1 MNDSRTIL
9 VLTNDAGLGHRQAA
23 LATVAALGQRYG
35 DLCRPILVN
44 PLEEPGVP
52 AMLRNTQSEFNRVV
66 RFAPA
71 LYRFGHGLANTPLP
85 TRLMERLEV
94 LTLTEPIGRVLARVQ
109 PDVVVTTHPVF
120 VYLLTDF
127 RRRWGETWP
136 VVVLVTDLARLQ
148 RLWFRPEVDLY
159 LVPTTEA
166 AALAARRGIAAERV
180 HVTGIPVDLRLSE
193 RPSRAEV
200 RAAQG
205 WDPARPT
212 VLAVGSRR
220 VQEFTTFLRAINE
233 ADLPIQ
239 LVVVTGDD
247 ADLLAEVQTIDW
259 RGPAHLYGY
268 VTDLPVWLRAVD
280 AVVTKAGGLTVAEA
294 LAAGCPSFIIQCT
307 PMHERGNADYVV
319 AHGAGVRAESP
330 AALVAALRHALA
342 DGGRPLAHLAEC
354 ARALGRPRAAYH
366 AAELIWEQAERHA
379 VPQLLA
385 EKATTDFT
393 DDTDLPE
400 GKP

>member
-23 LATVAALGQRYG
+23 LATVAALEQRYG
-35 DLCRPILVN
+35 DLCRPILAN

-52 AMLRNTQSEFNRVV
+52 AALRNVQWDYSRVV
-66 RFAPA
+66 RVAPA
-71 LYRFGHGLANTPLP
+71 LYRFGHGLANTTLP

-94 LTLTEPIGRVLARVQ
+94 LTLTEPIGGVLARAR

-120 VYLLTDF
+120 VYLLADY
-127 RRRWGETWP
+127 RRRQGETWP
-136 VVVLVTDLARLQ
+136 LVVLVTDLARLQ

-159 LVPTTEA
+159 LVPTAEA
-166 AALAARRGIAAERV
+166 AALAERRGIAAGRV

-193 RPSRAEV
+193 STSPAEV
-200 RAAQG
+200 RAANG

-220 VQEFTTFLRAINE
+220 VQEFCAFLRAVNE
-233 ADLPIQ
+233 AALPIQ

-247 ADLLAEVQTIDW
+247 ADLLAEVRAVDW
-259 RGPAHLYGY
+259 RVPAHLYGY
-268 VTDLPVWLRAVD
+268 VADLPLWLPAVD

-294 LAAGCPSFIIQCT
+294 LAAGCPPLIIQCT

-319 AHGAGVRAESP
+319 GHGAGVRAESP
-330 AALVAALRHALA
+330 AALVEALRRTLA
-342 DGGRPLAHLAEC
+342 GGGRPLADMAAR
-354 ARALGRPRAAYH
+354 ARALGRPRAAFH
-366 AAELIWEQAERHA
+366 AAELIWAQAERHA
-379 VPQLLA
+379 PRPDPLA
-385 EKATTDFT
+385 AHDR
-393 DDTDLPE
+393 
-400 GKP
+400 

>member
-23 LATVAALGQRYG
+23 LATVAALEQRYG

-52 AMLRNTQSEFNRVV
+52 AALRNTQSDFNRVV

-94 LTLTEPIGRVLARVQ
+94 LTLTEPISRVLARTQ
-109 PDVVVTTHPVF
+109 PDVVVTTHPVY
-120 VYLLTDF
+120 VYPLADY
-127 RRRWGETWP
+127 RRRQAETWP

-148 RLWFRPEVDLY
+148 RLWFRPEVDRY
-159 LVPTTEA
+159 LVPTAEA
-166 AALAARRGIAAERV
+166 AALAARRGVPAERV

-193 RPSRAEV
+193 ALSPAEV
-200 RAAQG
+200 RAANG
-205 WDPARPT
+205 WDATLTT

-233 ADLPIQ
+233 AELPIQ

-247 ADLLAEVQTIDW
+247 ADLLAEVRAIDW
-259 RGPAHLYGY
+259 RLPAHPYGY
-268 VTDLPVWLRAVD
+268 VTELPVWLRAVD

-294 LAAGCPSFIIQCT
+294 LAAGCPPFIIQCT
-307 PMHERGNADYVV
+307 PMHERGNADYLV
-319 AHGAGVRAESP
+319 AHDAGVRAESP
-330 AALVAALRHALA
+330 AALVKALRRALA
-342 DGGRPLAHLAEC
+342 DNGRGLAHLADC
-354 ARALGRPRAAYH
+354 ARELGRPRAAFH
-366 AAELIWEQAERHA
+366 AAELIWEQAERHTPRPA
-379 VPQLLA
+379 P
-385 EKATTDFT
+385 
-393 DDTDLPE
+393 LPAHDR
-400 GKP
+400 